1 MLKAW
6 NRDHFGSVLQKI
18 KKKTKEL
25 LWVAEEVSV
34 RTGCLEKVN
43 RLKKE
48 LNVLYDRE
56 ERRWQQRFRLQWLQS
71 GD

>member
-1 MLKAW
+1 M
-6 NRDHFGSVLQKI
+6 
-18 KKKTKEL
+18 
-25 LWVAEEVSV
+25 AEEVSI

-56 ERRWQQRFRLQWLQS
+56 ERMWQQRFRLQWLQS